1 MGLRDKINANQ
12 NAVVVVAVVIIA
24 VAFIWI
30 FYMSGL
36 VGGRGGPAGS
46 GKAWFYDTVK
56 KTYFKD
62 KADQFPPIT
71 SPDGNPAVRAHFF
84 SCGDCD
90 REKERFPGFYDKYT
104 ADAKAKLEAA
114 RKAQKPEEM
123 AGMEMYYET
132 GVLYSIDG
140 EHWYAPSSME
150 YQEALQKALNC
161 PKGGRAKYCRVK

>member
-12 NAVVVVAVVIIA
+12 NAVVVVAVVVVV
-24 VAFIWI
+24 VAGFFI
-30 FYMSGL
+30 FRNFADNPGT
-36 VGGRGGPAGS
+36 PPGS

-62 KADQFPPIT
+62 KADQFPPIS
-71 SPDGNPAVRAHFF
+71 SPDGNPAIRAHFF
-84 SCGDCD
+84 SCGSCD
-90 REKERFPGFYDKYT
+90 SEKERFPGFYDKYT
-104 ADAKAKLEAA
+104 DEAKAKLEAA

-123 AGMEMYYET
+123 AGMEMYYEI
-132 GVLYSIDG
+132 GVQYSIDG
-140 EHWYAPSSME
+140 EHWFQPSSME